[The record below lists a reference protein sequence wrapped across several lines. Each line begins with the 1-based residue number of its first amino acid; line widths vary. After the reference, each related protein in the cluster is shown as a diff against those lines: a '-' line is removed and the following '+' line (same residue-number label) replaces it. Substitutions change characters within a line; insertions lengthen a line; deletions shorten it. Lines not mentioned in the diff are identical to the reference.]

1 MALFGWRLQTKNI
14 HLRQCLY
21 HALEARTS
29 LNIVVKICIGTKV
42 CDYLVGKSEGDGF
55 ADGHAEPVV
64 VNTRA
69 FDPVRGQ
76 GDLGHV
82 F

>member
-1 MALFGWRLQTKNI
+1 MDVLGLQPPPRKG

>member
-1 MALFGWRLQTKNI
+1 MDVLGSQPPSRKG

>member
-1 MALFGWRLQTKNI
+1 ME
-14 HLRQCLY
+14 
-21 HALEARTS
+21 EAVATINFPRAAP
-29 LNIVVKICIGTKV
+29 LVKICIGTKV

-55 ADGHAEPVV
+55 ADGHAEPIV

>member
-1 MALFGWRLQTKNI
+1 MFISRSRGTYLIK
-14 HLRQCLY
+14 HV
-21 HALEARTS
+21 
-29 LNIVVKICIGTKV
+29 VVKICIGTKV